1 VKKKVKKKN
10 RPKVLD
16 HHGLTKKEKRK
27 KRKKEFTML
36 VLYMTRVTTAA
47 GSYVTHGFPFE
58 IRRIIKSTSTTE
70 YAEYIDSAES
80 VGHKFA
86 VTRMRSWVVSA
97 NVPHECDVARCAGGA
112 RARRAWPRVSTA
124 LAAYTFLVSRLNAD
138 LARLVIVESLGPSGP
153 SVPTYGGANG
163 AVGAIGQ
170 TDESSETSA
179 LGGTSAIDAMIT

>member
-1 VKKKVKKKN
+1 
-10 RPKVLD
+10 
-16 HHGLTKKEKRK
+16 
-27 KRKKEFTML
+27 ML

-80 VGHKFA
+80 VGSMHSRHKFA

-112 RARRAWPRVSTA
+112 RARRAWPRVATA

-138 LARLVIVESLGPSGP
+138 LARLVLVESLGP
-153 SVPTYGGANG
+153 SVPTYGGAIGAVGANG

>member
-1 VKKKVKKKN
+1 
-10 RPKVLD
+10 
-16 HHGLTKKEKRK
+16 
-27 KRKKEFTML
+27 ML

-70 YAEYIDSAES
+70 YAEYINSAEAEGS
-80 VGHKFA
+80 MRSRHKFA

-112 RARRAWPRVSTA
+112 RARRAWPRVATA

-138 LARLVIVESLGPSGP
+138 LARLVIVASLGP

-179 LGGTSAIDAMIT
+179 LGGVSAIDAMIT

>member
-1 VKKKVKKKN
+1 
-10 RPKVLD
+10 
-16 HHGLTKKEKRK
+16 
-27 KRKKEFTML
+27 ML

-58 IRRIIKSTSTTE
+58 IRRIIKSKSTTE
-70 YAEYIDSAES
+70 YAEYIDSAEA
-80 VGHKFA
+80 VGSMRSRHKFA

-112 RARRAWPRVSTA
+112 RARRAWPRVATA
-124 LAAYTFLVSRLNAD
+124 LAAYTFLVARLNAD
-138 LARLVIVESLGPSGP
+138 LARLVIVESLGP

>member
-1 VKKKVKKKN
+1 
-10 RPKVLD
+10 
-16 HHGLTKKEKRK
+16 
-27 KRKKEFTML
+27 ML

-70 YAEYIDSAES
+70 YAEYIDSAS
-80 VGHKFA
+80 AATGSCMGSMRSSHKFA

-112 RARRAWPRVSTA
+112 RARRAWPRVATA
-124 LAAYTFLVSRLNAD
+124 LAAYTFLVARLNAD
-138 LARLVIVESLGPSGP
+138 LARLVLASLVLPRTVIAQSLGP
-153 SVPTYGGANG
+153 SVPTYGGAIG

-170 TDESSETSA
+170 TDA

>member
-1 VKKKVKKKN
+1 
-10 RPKVLD
+10 
-16 HHGLTKKEKRK
+16 
-27 KRKKEFTML
+27 ML

-138 LARLVIVESLGPSGP
+138 LARLVIVESLGT
-153 SVPTYGGANG
+153 SVPTYGGAIGAVGANG

>member
-1 VKKKVKKKN
+1 
-10 RPKVLD
+10 
-16 HHGLTKKEKRK
+16 
-27 KRKKEFTML
+27 ML

-70 YAEYIDSAES
+70 YAEYIDSAS
-80 VGHKFA
+80 SATWPCVGSMHKFA

-97 NVPHECDVARCAGGA
+97 NVPHECDVARCAGAA

-138 LARLVIVESLGPSGP
+138 LARLVLVESLGP
-153 SVPTYGGANG
+153 SVPTYGGAIG

-179 LGGTSAIDAMIT
+179 TSAIDAMIM

>member
-1 VKKKVKKKN
+1 
-10 RPKVLD
+10 
-16 HHGLTKKEKRK
+16 
-27 KRKKEFTML
+27 ML

-70 YAEYIDSAES
+70 YAEYIDSAS
-80 VGHKFA
+80 AATGPCMGSMHSRHKFA

-112 RARRAWPRVSTA
+112 RARRAWPRVATA

-138 LARLVIVESLGPSGP
+138 LARTVIAQSLGP
-153 SVPTYGGANG
+153 SVPTYGG

>member
-1 VKKKVKKKN
+1 
-10 RPKVLD
+10 
-16 HHGLTKKEKRK
+16 
-27 KRKKEFTML
+27 ML

-70 YAEYIDSAES
+70 YIDSTDAATGS
-80 VGHKFA
+80 FCAVGSRHKFA

-97 NVPHECDVARCAGGA
+97 NVPHECNVARCAGGA
-112 RARRAWPRVSTA
+112 RARRAWPRVATA

-138 LARLVIVESLGPSGP
+138 LARLVLARLVLSRTVVAQSLGP
-153 SVPTYGGANG
+153 SVPTYGGANGAIGANG

-179 LGGTSAIDAMIT
+179 LGETSAIDAMIT

>member
-1 VKKKVKKKN
+1 
-10 RPKVLD
+10 
-16 HHGLTKKEKRK
+16 
-27 KRKKEFTML
+27 ML

-58 IRRIIKSTSTTE
+58 IRRIIKSTSNTE
-70 YAEYIDSAES
+70 YAEYIDSASSATGPSEGS
-80 VGHKFA
+80 MRSRHKFA

-112 RARRAWPRVSTA
+112 RARRAWPRVATS

-138 LARLVIVESLGPSGP
+138 LARLVLARLVIVESLGP

-179 LGGTSAIDAMIT
+179 LGGTSAIDAMIM

>member
-1 VKKKVKKKN
+1 
-10 RPKVLD
+10 
-16 HHGLTKKEKRK
+16 
-27 KRKKEFTML
+27 ML

-70 YAEYIDSAES
+70 YAEYIDAAEAEGS
-80 VGHKFA
+80 MHPRHKFA

-97 NVPHECDVARCAGGA
+97 NVPHECDVARCASAA
-112 RARRAWPRVSTA
+112 RARRAWPRVATA

-138 LARLVIVESLGPSGP
+138 LARLVLASMVLPRTVIAQSLGP
-153 SVPTYGGANG
+153 SVPTYGGAIG
-163 AVGAIGQ
+163 VVGAIGQ

-179 LGGTSAIDAMIT
+179 IDAMIT

>member
-1 VKKKVKKKN
+1 
-10 RPKVLD
+10 
-16 HHGLTKKEKRK
+16 
-27 KRKKEFTML
+27 ML

-47 GSYVTHGFPFE
+47 GSYVTHGCPFE

-70 YAEYIDSAES
+70 YAEYIDSAEAEGS
-80 VGHKFA
+80 MCSRHKFA

-112 RARRAWPRVSTA
+112 RARRAWPRVATA

-138 LARLVIVESLGPSGP
+138 LAHLVIVESLGP

-179 LGGTSAIDAMIT
+179 LGGVSAIDAMIT

>member
-1 VKKKVKKKN
+1 
-10 RPKVLD
+10 
-16 HHGLTKKEKRK
+16 
-27 KRKKEFTML
+27 ML

-58 IRRIIKSTSTTE
+58 IRRIIKSTRTTD
-70 YAEYIDSAES
+70 YAEYIDSTEAATGPFCA
-80 VGHKFA
+80 VGSMRSRHKFA
-86 VTRMRSWVVSA
+86 VTRTRSWVVSA

-112 RARRAWPRVSTA
+112 RARRAWPRVATA
-124 LAAYTFLVSRLNAD
+124 LAAYTFLLSRLNAD
-138 LARLVIVESLGPSGP
+138 LARLVIASLVLPRTVIVESLGP

>member
-1 VKKKVKKKN
+1 
-10 RPKVLD
+10 
-16 HHGLTKKEKRK
+16 
-27 KRKKEFTML
+27 ML

-70 YAEYIDSAES
+70 YAEYIDSDES
-80 VGHKFA
+80 ATGPFCAVGSMRSRHKFA

-97 NVPHECDVARCAGGA
+97 NVPHECDVARCAGAA
-112 RARRAWPRVSTA
+112 RARRAWPRLATA

-138 LARLVIVESLGPSGP
+138 LARLVLARLVLPRTVIVESLGP
-153 SVPTYGGANG
+153 SVPTYGGAIGAVGPIG

-179 LGGTSAIDAMIT
+179 IDAMIT

>member
-1 VKKKVKKKN
+1 
-10 RPKVLD
+10 
-16 HHGLTKKEKRK
+16 
-27 KRKKEFTML
+27 ML

-70 YAEYIDSAES
+70 YAEYIDSASAATGPSEGS
-80 VGHKFA
+80 MCSRHKFA

-112 RARRAWPRVSTA
+112 RARRAWPRVATA

-138 LARLVIVESLGPSGP
+138 LARLVLVESLGP
-153 SVPTYGGANG
+153 SVPTYGGAIG

-179 LGGTSAIDAMIT
+179 TSAIDAMIM